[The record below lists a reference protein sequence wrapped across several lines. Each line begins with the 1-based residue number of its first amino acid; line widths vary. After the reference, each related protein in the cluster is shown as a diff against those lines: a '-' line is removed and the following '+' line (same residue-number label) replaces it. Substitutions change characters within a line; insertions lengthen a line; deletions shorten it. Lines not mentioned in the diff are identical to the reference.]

1 MAAMSNA
8 GTIEADNA
16 AADAAREARDE
27 VIKKAPKP
35 VGATVKAKR
44 TSTKSEPW
52 DAFQVDV
59 WLTNL
64 NSIEFGFWKKDR
76 NKAKSRQFTS
86 DMDIFAEVTENGE
99 RTGLL
104 GYREELW
111 TKASG
116 MDKRLV
122 FKLFGEKLNWHAT
135 MDLMLGRSLQLTL
148 GAHGVPVMAFSI
160 NTNDHTQMVYV
171 ERSAY
176 KLPFMPEEF
185 SFFLLEDSQLDFY
198 TLRRDI
204 FALGK
209 DYTLRDQTGRVVGR
223 LDGLILSLGGTWR
236 GRVLR
241 DHKDKRLLMVL
252 KLFCGMLPFNS
263 GCRRHIRSLY
273 RAVYAGRLVPK
284 LERQEADL
292 YMNPRRTR

>member
-252 KLFCGMLPFNS
+252 KLFCGMLPFNN

>member
-1 MAAMSNA
+1 MAAISNA

-35 VGATVKAKR
+35 VGASEKAKR

-86 DMDIFAEVTENGE
+86 DMDIFAEVTENGQ

-111 TKASG
+111 AKSSG

-185 SFFLLEDSQLDFY
+185 SFFLLEDGQLDFY

-209 DYTLRDQTGRVVGR
+209 DYTLRDQTGRVIGR

-241 DHKDKRLLMVL
+241 DHNDKRLLMVL
-252 KLFCGMLPFNS
+252 KLFCAMLPFNN

-273 RAVYAGRLVPK
+273 RGVYAGRLVPK

>member
-1 MAAMSNA
+1 MAAISNA

-35 VGATVKAKR
+35 VGASEKAKR

-185 SFFLLEDSQLDFY
+185 SFFLLEDGQLDFY

-252 KLFCGMLPFNS
+252 KLFCAMLPFNN

-273 RAVYAGRLVPK
+273 RGVYAGRLVPK

>member
-1 MAAMSNA
+1 MAAISNA

-35 VGATVKAKR
+35 VGAVEKARR

-59 WLTNL
+59 WVTNL

-86 DMDIFAEVTENGE
+86 DMDIFAEVTENGQ

-111 TKASG
+111 AKSSG

-185 SFFLLEDSQLDFY
+185 SFFLLEDGQLDFY

-252 KLFCGMLPFNS
+252 KLFCAMLPFNN
-263 GCRRHIRSLY
+263 GCRRHVRSLY